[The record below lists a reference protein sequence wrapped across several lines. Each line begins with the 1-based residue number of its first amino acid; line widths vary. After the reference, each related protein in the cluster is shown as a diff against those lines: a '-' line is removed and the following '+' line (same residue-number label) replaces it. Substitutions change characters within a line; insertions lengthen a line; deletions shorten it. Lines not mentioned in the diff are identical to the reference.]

1 MIKDKYYEEKEYAF
15 GCRRPSLGDSSEPNM
30 SDCRKKCDD
39 TSNCNFFQFYNPSSA
54 GASENCGLFS
64 SCIEWYTSSITV
76 MGTTVIL
83 TNGLTFGKTDKGN

>member
-54 GASENCGLFS
+54 GASENCGFFTSQTKS
-64 SCIEWYTSSITV
+64 SNFKSKVTKCFPRAINRFFTS
-76 MGTTVIL
+76 
-83 TNGLTFGKTDKGN
+83 D